1 MIKFSVIIPVY
12 NRPEEI
18 VELLDSLT
26 MQSIKTEME
35 VIVVEDGSSRTCRS
49 EVEQFTKQLTI
60 KYIYQENAGPGLARN
75 HGAEYARGEYMLF
88 FDSDCV
94 IPSGYF
100 VNTLEFLSSNDLDC
114 FGGPDRAH
122 AFFTSVQKAISYSMT
137 SLLTTGGIRG
147 GRKKLD
153 KFYPRSFNLGV
164 KSDVFRALGGFSDMR
179 YGEDLDFSMNAIE
192 HGYKVGLITDT
203 FVYHKRRNTFCSF
216 YKQVFS
222 SGSARVELT
231 GHSEAGP
238 CAAVVLCGGRAGAAD
253 AVGGAVGL
261 AGAAGGLVGGGHS
274 GSLVDDH
281 QVAERGDAERGGE
294 LHPDNGLRLWL
305 HHRAALQAATPQ
317 QQLRGFPQDILQLT
331 CAAGVCKR
339 LHKYA
344 TIVLRRGLIAP
355 A

>member
-94 IPSGYF
+94 IPSDYF

-231 GHSEAGP
+231 RRHPGTLKLVH
-238 CAAVVLCGGRAGAAD
+238 VLPSFF
-253 AVGGAVGL
+253 AVGVPVLLMLSAVLSGWL
-261 AGAAGGLVGGGHS
+261 ALPVALWVAVILVHS
-274 GSLVDDH
+274 WMTTKSLS
-281 QVAERGDAERGGE
+281 VAMLSVVASFIQIMGYGYGFITT
-294 LHPDNGLRLWL
+294 LLFKLR
-305 HHRAALQAATPQ
+305 HRNSNYVAFRKT
-317 QQLRGFPQDILQLT
+317 F
-331 CAAGVCKR
+331 
-339 LHKYA
+339 YN
-344 TIVLRRGLIAP
+344 
-355 A
+355 